1 MKSFKIVGKY
11 KGEEQLDTREHPEG
25 YVPFKELPQNTFAIF
40 ANIIAVVLF
49 FLLYIAVQA
58 IRPGTMLSGV
68 GFILAMLC
76 LVPHEFL
83 HALCFKGDVKMY
95 QALSKGMLFVH
106 STEDMT
112 KLRFVMMSLCPNIVF
127 GLVPFVLFLIFP
139 QLTVL
144 GSMGMLS
151 LAMGAGD
158 YYNVFNALTQM
169 PKGALTY
176 LSGFHS
182 YWYIP
187 EVDGGSK

>member
-25 YVPFKELPQNTFAIF
+25 YTPFKEMPANIF
-40 ANIIAVVLF
+40 AVVANLAAIVLF
-49 FLLYIAVQA
+49 LAFYILTVA
-58 IRPGTMLSGV
+58 IRPGVRLSPL
-68 GFILAMLC
+68 GFIIAMLC

-83 HALCFKGDVKMY
+83 HALYFKGDVKMY
-95 QALSKGMLFVH
+95 HALSKGMLFVH
-106 STEDMT
+106 GTEDMT

-127 GLVPFVLFLIFP
+127 GLIPFVLFLIFP

-144 GSMGMLS
+144 GSMGILS
-151 LAMGAGD
+151 LSMGAGD

-169 PKGALTY
+169 PKGSLTY